1 MRISSVAVVIVCT
14 LLGVAWGA
22 GLGGRGH
29 LSLEPTPALIPAPH
43 NVPKMAG
50 GTALR
55 MAMVHDVVHQ
65 RYFLHSEAYYN
76 KRTEDCRKKLGPKF
90 ENIAEAP
97 DDLRPTLAEYALLE
111 DLAVGLER
119 TKKYPEAIAI
129 QRKKLKWQAD
139 LEQAWL
145 AEKAKL
151 AGKPAPLPLTPEH
164 QALYGT
170 YVNLGT
176 FLMLDSLGPA
186 IGGDPKGKA
195 QLKESIEWV
204 RKAIEINPDSHF
216 GREIWQVVIGEHLLA
231 AVDKP
236 ELLTQFDMCGNN
248 LSEALPHRGPELRLP
263 FPPGWLDYYLSKR
276 PATAS
281 IPWEPWTGD
290 DATTREKFRKS
301 WITAV
306 GADDAWS
313 QAVPGVPK
321 EPAPF
326 DEPTLAI
333 LGMWMLGGGPNPHFS
348 LALGEIMARVGEP
361 EPAWK
366 AFMRTRKMSSGF
378 WSDPKICEA
387 IDKHCQKRQLEMV
400 SELSFDRL
408 TKEFDENLAKGLAYQ
423 KAQADFEAARIQ
435 EGIALDDPQFY
446 MPFFSKEGRISSK
459 LGAADFVKT
468 PAWRF
473 TPLRVLPAV
482 CFYGGLG
489 SVLGMLIVWLKPK
502 RAR

>member
-1 MRISSVAVVIVCT
+1 MRLSSVAVVVVCT
-14 LLGVAWGA
+14 LLGIAWGVA
-22 GLGGRGH
+22 LGGRGH
-29 LSLEPTPALIPAPH
+29 LSLEPTPAMIPAPH

-65 RYFLHSEAYYN
+65 RYFLHSAAYYN
-76 KRTEDCRKKLGPKF
+76 QRTTDCRKKLGSKF

-111 DLAVGLER
+111 DLSVGLER
-119 TKKYPEAIAI
+119 TKQYPEAIAI

-145 AEKAKL
+145 AEKEKL
-151 AGKPAPLPLTPEH
+151 AGKPAPLPLSPEH
-164 QALYGT
+164 AALYGT

-231 AVDKP
+231 AVDHP
-236 ELLTQFDMCGNN
+236 ELLTKFDMCGNRLDEN
-248 LSEALPHRGPELRLP
+248 LTRGVSLRLP
-263 FPPGWLDYYLSKR
+263 FEPGWVDFCLSKQ
-276 PATAS
+276 PAPSAS
-281 IPWEPWTGD
+281 VPWDAWAGEEPSV
-290 DATTREKFRKS
+290 RENFRKA
-301 WITAV
+301 WITRV
-306 GADDAWS
+306 GADPEWTK
-313 QAVPGVPK
+313 AVPGVPGD
-321 EPAPF
+321 PAPF

-348 LALGEIMARVGEP
+348 LALGELMARVGEP
-361 EPAWK
+361 DLAWK
-366 AFMRTRKMSSGF
+366 AFERTRRMSAGF
-378 WSDPKICEA
+378 WSDKNICEA
-387 IDKHCQKRQLEMV
+387 IDKHCIKRQD
-400 SELSFDRL
+400 ELVGEGGYGKLMR
-408 TKEFDENLAKGLAYQ
+408 EFDENLAKGTAYQ
-423 KAQADFEAARIQ
+423 TAQAEFEAARIQ
-435 EGIALDDPQFY
+435 EGIALDDPKFY
-446 MPFFSKEGRISSK
+446 MPFFAKEGRISSK
-459 LGAADFVKT
+459 LGSADYVKT

-473 TPLRVLPAV
+473 SPLRVLPAL
-482 CFYGGLG
+482 CFYAGVG
-489 SVLGMLIVWLKPK
+489 SVLGMLIVSLRPK
-502 RAR
+502 RAV